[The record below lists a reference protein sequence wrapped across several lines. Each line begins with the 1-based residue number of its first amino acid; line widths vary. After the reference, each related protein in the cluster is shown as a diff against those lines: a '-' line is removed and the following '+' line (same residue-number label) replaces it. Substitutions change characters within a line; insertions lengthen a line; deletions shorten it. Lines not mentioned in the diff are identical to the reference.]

1 MKTLIT
7 GATGFVGAAVSREL
21 LKKGHKIKA
30 LVRETSNLKN
40 LKNLNVEIVY
50 GDLRNR
56 SSLRNG
62 LKDCDYLFHV
72 AADYRLWVPNPNE
85 IYENNVKGTENLMNE
100 CLKQKIKK
108 IVYTSSVAVLGK
120 PINSEIADEDTPV
133 DYSQMIGHY
142 KKSKFLAEEK
152 VKEIF
157 RKKKLPVVIVNP
169 AAPIGPRDIKPTP
182 TGKMIL
188 DASMKK
194 IPAYLDTGLNIVHVN
209 DVAVG
214 HMQAF
219 KKGKLGERYILGGEN
234 LSFKKILEIIA
245 DLCGHNPPK
254 FRLPKKPLY
263 PIGLLFE
270 IFAKLFSL
278 KNPMLTLDMIRMAE
292 KKMFFSSLKAE
303 KEFNYKFTSAK
314 KAIKDAIKWY
324 IDNGYCRNVK
334 LVW

>member
-334 LVW
+334 LV